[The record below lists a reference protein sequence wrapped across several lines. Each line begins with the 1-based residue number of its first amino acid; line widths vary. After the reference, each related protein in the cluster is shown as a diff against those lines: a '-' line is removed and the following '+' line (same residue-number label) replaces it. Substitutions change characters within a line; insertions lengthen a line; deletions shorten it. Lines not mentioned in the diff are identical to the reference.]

1 MLALL
6 RENCSRVLKEILALN
21 ISWGMLSHWWCAGLN
36 LVMAELRG
44 SGIRWSFGGGLAHP
58 QSLRRGFFFPDM
70 REFGP
75 NQVFIY
81 VCLIAH
87 QLLTILSQIKNI
99 QIIYFEVKPVSLRI
113 FSMPWKAWKFQE
125 QCCQSI
131 TIQNLQILDSTQFS
145 KLKSKSI
152 KVNNKSSSAKTID
165 GTAMSPKLS
174 EVVRLWQT

>member
-1 MLALL
+1 MMC
-6 RENCSRVLKEILALN
+6 RIK
-21 ISWGMLSHWWCAGLN
+21 LSHGR
-36 LVMAELRG
+36 AERLRNKVKLW
-44 SGIRWSFGGGLAHP
+44 RWTCSSSKP
-58 QSLRRGFFFPDM
+58 KERFFSPDM

-165 GTAMSPKLS
+165 DTAMSPKLS